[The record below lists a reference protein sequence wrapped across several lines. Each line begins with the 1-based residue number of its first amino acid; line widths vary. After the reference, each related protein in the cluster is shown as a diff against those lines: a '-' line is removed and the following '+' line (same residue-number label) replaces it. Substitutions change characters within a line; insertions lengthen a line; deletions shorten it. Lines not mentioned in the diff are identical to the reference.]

1 MFYTLQY
8 DPVNNMTL
16 DPVYSSVALPLS
28 LDLGGEVAEH
38 AGYIGCDVAVSKHVD
53 VSRTHLQ
60 LRGHHRPDAR
70 ERTQVCHRRQLL
82 ERHSRRSGVC
92 VIVISRITVS
102 GLAKNKMSLLF
113 MLNVYQ
119 LKDTHALV
127 ATEQPNMLGRLQESN
142 TFLEEIQ
149 QGLNSYLESKR
160 LFFPRYDYTF
170 TSNS

>member
-1 MFYTLQY
+1 
-8 DPVNNMTL
+8 
-16 DPVYSSVALPLS
+16 
-28 LDLGGEVAEH
+28 
-38 AGYIGCDVAVSKHVD
+38 
-53 VSRTHLQ
+53 
-60 LRGHHRPDAR
+60 
-70 ERTQVCHRRQLL
+70 
-82 ERHSRRSGVC
+82 
-92 VIVISRITVS
+92 
-102 GLAKNKMSLLF
+102 

>member
-1 MFYTLQY
+1 MSILN
-8 DPVNNMTL
+8 DNNMTL

-113 MLNVYQ
+113 MLNV
-119 LKDTHALV
+119 LTVEGHACAGGHRAAQHAGSPSGVQHFPGGNTAGSELV
-127 ATEQPNMLGRLQESN
+127 PGIKETLLPSVRLH
-142 TFLEEIQ
+142 FHI
-149 QGLNSYLESKR
+149 
-160 LFFPRYDYTF
+160 
-170 TSNS
+170 

>member
-1 MFYTLQY
+1 MSDNSIHSNLCSLVFFFFTISFLLFYTLQY
-8 DPVNNMTL
+8 DPVNNMSILNDNNMPL

-82 ERHSRRSGVC
+82 ERHSR
-92 VIVISRITVS
+92 
-102 GLAKNKMSLLF
+102 
-113 MLNVYQ
+113 
-119 LKDTHALV
+119 
-127 ATEQPNMLGRLQESN
+127 
-142 TFLEEIQ
+142 
-149 QGLNSYLESKR
+149 
-160 LFFPRYDYTF
+160 
-170 TSNS
+170 